1 MSLVLDLAEYDG
13 FIETGSRSAYCLR
26 FKDPDGARRVYP
38 AWTLRGKR
46 PLALSFTPGAK
57 ARVVDENG
65 NAKALDTA
73 VESTVELSPTPVWIV
88 VEKGALEKAVSGKP
102 VYEKAPTENI
112 AVLEDFEKAD
122 WTYNPEL
129 YVPFESNHW
138 DVVRETAPM
147 KAARVESTERG
158 STSTVFRVSMAAIP
172 LGKPMVGF
180 YGVFAP
186 PNPIAIPGKA
196 RALGWMGRGNSAWNR
211 IVFELQDANG
221 EYWRS
226 IGTKDAW
233 NCDDTHSRSY
243 FNFDGWSYME
253 FPLPGTLPAD
263 NYREM
268 DTVWWGHTDGDG
280 IVDLPLRLTRVI
292 FETRPE
298 QIYAD
303 TMRPIV
309 DSTVE
314 IDDLIAVYDSPAMMT
329 DEPVKVQRAAAHLFM
344 PPSRGGKG
352 MPNPMAAL
360 AADGVGAAPEIVKF
374 QPMRLRTVQRPRC
387 SSAG

>member
-1 MSLVLDLAEYDG
+1 MLLKSCATPPARRPTDCSGQWGSQHYGCVGLLGRAPEYNPKPAAAAFATMSLVLDLAEYDG

-186 PNPIAIPGKA
+186 PNPIATYRA
-196 RALGWMGRGNSAWNR
+196 RPVRSAGWGAATRHGTGSCSSFRTPMGNTGVASERK
-211 IVFELQDANG
+211 
-221 EYWRS
+221 
-226 IGTKDAW
+226 T
-233 NCDDTHSRSY
+233 
-243 FNFDGWSYME
+243 
-253 FPLPGTLPAD
+253 PGTATTLIRARTSTSTAGATWSFRCRAPC
-263 NYREM
+263 
-268 DTVWWGHTDGDG
+268 
-280 IVDLPLRLTRVI
+280 
-292 FETRPE
+292 RPTTS
-298 QIYAD
+298 ARW
-303 TMRPIV
+303 TPSGGATPTATAL
-309 DSTVE
+309 STC
-314 IDDLIAVYDSPAMMT
+314 
-329 DEPVKVQRAAAHLFM
+329 
-344 PPSRGGKG
+344 
-352 MPNPMAAL
+352 
-360 AADGVGAAPEIVKF
+360 
-374 QPMRLRTVQRPRC
+374 RC
-387 SSAG
+387 V